1 MKLNYSTPSQRNT
14 TRSAPFLR
22 VRENQATLL
31 RATFPHYVRENQ
43 PFEEITTKREKTTDW
58 MAERVGFEP
67 TVEFPQ
73 HTLSKRAP

>member
-1 MKLNYSTPSQRNT
+1 
-14 TRSAPFLR
+14 
-22 VRENQATLL
+22 VRWRRDGATLQL
-31 RATFPHYVRENQ
+31 IWMKTIAFRAHKRNREY
-43 PFEEITTKREKTTDW
+43 IADL

>member
-1 MKLNYSTPSQRNT
+1 MKAHPDGRNSFRQPAVYGTLEASGIFQRA
-14 TRSAPFLR
+14 RHRLDDERRF
-22 VRENQATLL
+22 TLGAGHKIL
-31 RATFPHYVRENQ
+31 AIGEGKM
-43 PFEEITTKREKTTDW
+43 E